1 MLVLSSLF
9 WWIARK
15 VPIMDERLV
24 LWQWLKIRL
33 STLLESHHS
42 WLELLPSF
50 LPSPNDISVPFK
62 PGVFSIPYPFWHSSN
77 LPLTTSAQTLTANS
91 LYQLEL
97 LLAQQTAP
105 SDTAAIIVEPV
116 LGEGGYVPAPP
127 EFLQGLRKVCDKHGI
142 ILIADEVQ
150 SGFGRTGSYFAI
162 EESGVRPDILVMAKV
177 GFSIFFDL
185 VQFILSFLLSFLICH

>member
-1 MLVLSSLF
+1 M
-9 WWIARK
+9 
-15 VPIMDERLV
+15 
-24 LWQWLKIRL
+24 
-33 STLLESHHS
+33 
-42 WLELLPSF
+42 
-50 LPSPNDISVPFK
+50 
-62 PGVFSIPYPFWHSSN
+62 FSIPYPFWHSSN